1 MMNTPFSNRKFPPA
15 PILNIRL
22 GQIEEPP
29 SERVFQALV
38 DTGSD
43 FSLAPR
49 RFLVDLEIPEYEV
62 ATVRG
67 LWGPRQQAMMYIVDI
82 HLEDRVIP
90 AVEIVGVPDG
100 GSAFEN
106 EEIILGRNVLNK
118 LILLLEG
125 TKQQTTILERRP
137 LRF

>member
-1 MMNTPFSNRKFPPA
+1 MMSIPYSSRKYPPA

-22 GQIEEPP
+22 SQIEESPL
-29 SERVFQALV
+29 ERVFQALV

-49 RFLVDLEIPEYEV
+49 RILIELDALEYEV
-62 ATVRG
+62 TSVRG
-67 LWGPRQQAMMYIVDI
+67 LWGARQQATMYLVDI
-82 HLEDRVIP
+82 HLENGILP
-90 AVEIVGVPDG
+90 AVEILGVNDG
-100 GSAFEN
+100 GFAFEN

-125 TKQQTTILERRP
+125 PKQQTTILERRP